1 MVERIRIAPALG
13 LFVLLVSVTA
23 RCGASAAAL
32 PLNSTDYAVHRV
44 CPPAPGGEAHCLG
57 LELVA
62 RAGTR
67 AGIWTKR
74 EARNNSGGSASA
86 AEGGHGLRPA
96 DLRSAYFAGEEPDT
110 PAAEAPQTLALV
122 DAYND
127 PNAEAALAAYDK
139 EFQLPECTTA
149 DGCFAQV
156 NQSGETGNPPFPR
169 DRLAIE
175 AKEALCHD
183 SSASETERKAACLE
197 VEEVD
202 GWTLEMSSD
211 IEVAHAVCENCRIGL
226 IEAAS
231 PEAGALESA
240 EQTAARRQSEGGL
253 GATEISNSWGIQE
266 PLTDSE
272 AFNHPGV
279 VITAA
284 AGDFGYLNWTEAQAA
299 KARNET
305 YYSGVEYP
313 AASPHVI
320 AVGGTK
326 LTLNASGA
334 RQSETVWNED
344 PGLTGKSEGA
354 GGSGCSLNFRAQSW
368 QREVPDWPSVGCG
381 SGSEARRAVA
391 DVSAD
396 GDPYTGLA
404 IYDVEPDGTGAWKT
418 FGGTSVS
425 APIIAAM
432 FALAGGA
439 HGVAYPAQTLYSHLG
454 SGSLYDVSA
463 GGNGQCAGDYS
474 DGCAGSINPLSAL
487 DCGQGVL
494 ICNAAP
500 GYDGPTGVGAPNGI
514 AAFRLSVAEPDG
526 SATEAPD
533 RLYSQMSNGSSG
545 AGAVGAPAAAAE
557 PSRSARTRRALA
569 NRVWNLALSGR
580 AIEGLSSGRPAVSR
594 VAVTFTLR
602 SRGTV
607 LLSLAKRILSR
618 GRAHWQVL
626 RDSLSITRDSGRSSA
641 HLHASGR
648 LAPGDYRLTVS
659 PRHGSARSL
668 VFEVG

>member
-1 MVERIRIAPALG
+1 MVKRIRIAPALG
-13 LFVLLVSVTA
+13 LFVLVASVAA
-23 RCGASAAAL
+23 RCGLSSAAL
-32 PLNSTDYAVHRV
+32 PFSATEYAVHRV
-44 CPPAPGGEAHCLG
+44 CPPAPAAEARCLG

-62 RAGTR
+62 RPGTR
-67 AGIWTKR
+67 AGSETNR
-74 EARNNSGGSASA
+74 EARGGSGGSASA

-96 DLRSAYFAGEEPDT
+96 DLQGAYFAGEEPDT
-110 PAAEAPQTLALV
+110 PAAEAPQTVALV

-127 PNAEAALAAYDK
+127 PNAEAALAAYDR

-149 DGCFAQV
+149 DGCFLRV

-169 DRLAIE
+169 DRQTIE

-202 GWTLEMSSD
+202 GWTLEISSD
-211 IEVAHAVCENCRIGL
+211 IEVAHAVCENCAIRL

-231 PEAGALESA
+231 PEADALESA

-299 KARNET
+299 KARDET

-326 LTLNASGA
+326 LTLNASAA

-344 PGLTGKSEGA
+344 PGLTGKNEGA

-368 QREVPDWPSVGCG
+368 QREVPDWLTVGCG
-381 SGSEARRAVA
+381 SGAEARRAVA

-396 GDPYTGLA
+396 GDPYTGVA

-463 GGNGQCAGDYS
+463 GGNGQCGGNYS
-474 DGCAGSINPLSAL
+474 DGCAGSISPLSPL

-514 AAFRLSVAEPDG
+514 AAFRPSVAEPDASTTETPDSLG
-526 SATEAPD
+526 SPP
-533 RLYSQMSNGSSG
+533 SNGSNRPG
-545 AGAVGAPAAAAE
+545 AAGVPAAATE
-557 PSRSARTRRALA
+557 PPHSARTRRALA
-569 NRVWNLALSGR
+569 NRVTNLALTSR
-580 AIEGLSSGRPAVSR
+580 AVVSLSSGRPAVSR
-594 VAVTFTLR
+594 VAFTFTLR

-607 LLSLAKRILSR
+607 RVSLAKRILC
-618 GRAHWQVL
+618 GPRAHWQVL
-626 RDSLSITRDSGRSSA
+626 RDSLRITRDSGRGGA

-648 LAPGDYRLTVS
+648 LAPGD
-659 PRHGSARSL
+659 
-668 VFEVG
+668 